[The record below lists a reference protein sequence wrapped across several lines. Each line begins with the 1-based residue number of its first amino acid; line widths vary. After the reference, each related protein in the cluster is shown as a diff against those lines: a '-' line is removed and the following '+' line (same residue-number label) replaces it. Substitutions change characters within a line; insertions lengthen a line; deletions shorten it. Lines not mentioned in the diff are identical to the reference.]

1 MGFIFFIILIGVLI
15 FVHEFGHFIVA
26 KLLNVKV
33 LKFSLG
39 FGAPIFSFKY
49 GETIYQVAWIPLG
62 GYVKML
68 GENPEEEDLPQ
79 EEIKRSFLYQ
89 SPFRRLLIVL
99 AGPLMNLLF
108 PFLIYFL
115 VYAFPSQEI
124 SNRIGMVMEGRPA
137 EMAGMKHYDRI
148 VEVDGKRINYWRELL
163 REISTRP
170 GRTVEIKVERDG
182 KIIPLTVSIA
192 AEKEVSR
199 YGFSKILGRIG
210 VSPYMPSSIIYISDE
225 NSAAYKY
232 GFRSWDQIRKIDG
245 IETESFYKLKKVLEE
260 KIGREVEAEI
270 IRGEDKKNIKI
281 KFVADSVENLGIDQS
296 ELYIYKVEK
305 DSPAEKA
312 GIRIG
317 DRLLSINGSR
327 LIYFAELESYFAKE
341 PDREHEFDVLRGG
354 EIIKIKLKLERQVK
368 KDEFKQEYN
377 YFRFGASNNSYFT
390 DGEIVKKGF
399 SPITAIYDSIYDTVD
414 VIQTTLFGVYQLFSG
429 QISFKTVGGPIM
441 IFGIAGKAA
450 KQGISYFLHIMAL
463 LSINLGIIN
472 LLPLPVLDGGHIV
485 MSLVEMI
492 SRRPIPMKARIVVN
506 FIGIILILTL
516 TVLVLFND
524 IIRYS
529 DDILSM
535 FSRIFK

>member
-1 MGFIFFIILIGVLI
+1 
-15 FVHEFGHFIVA
+15 
-26 KLLNVKV
+26 
-33 LKFSLG
+33 
-39 FGAPIFSFKY
+39 
-49 GETIYQVAWIPLG
+49 
-62 GYVKML
+62 
-68 GENPEEEDLPQ
+68 
-79 EEIKRSFLYQ
+79 
-89 SPFRRLLIVL
+89 
-99 AGPLMNLLF
+99 
-108 PFLIYFL
+108 
-115 VYAFPSQEI
+115 
-124 SNRIGMVMEGRPA
+124 
-137 EMAGMKHYDRI
+137 
-148 VEVDGKRINYWRELL
+148 
-163 REISTRP
+163 
-170 GRTVEIKVERDG
+170 
-182 KIIPLTVSIA
+182 
-192 AEKEVSR
+192 
-199 YGFSKILGRIG
+199 
-210 VSPYMPSSIIYISDE
+210 
-225 NSAAYKY
+225 
-232 GFRSWDQIRKIDG
+232 
-245 IETESFYKLKKVLEE
+245 
-260 KIGREVEAEI
+260 
-270 IRGEDKKNIKI
+270 
-281 KFVADSVENLGIDQS
+281 
-296 ELYIYKVEK
+296 
-305 DSPAEKA
+305 
-312 GIRIG
+312 
-317 DRLLSINGSR
+317 INGSR